1 MTSEER
7 IEKVEK
13 LLEKAVLPDS
23 KTNEIL
29 KEILNIETDTIHNA
43 IDSIAG
49 FELPYV
55 VFALE
60 SITKFY
66 KSQLAVRPN
75 LKNIYT
81 FLNFAFDP
89 NFVTVSMPK
98 PRSKKNDK

>member
-7 IEKVEK
+7 IEEVEK

-23 KTNEIL
+23 KTSEIL

-49 FELPYV
+49 FELPYL
-55 VFALE
+55 VFVLE
-60 SITKFY
+60 AITKFY
-66 KSQLAVRPN
+66 KLQLAVRPD
-75 LKNIYT
+75 LKNMYA

-89 NFVTVSMPK
+89 NFAAVSMPK
-98 PRSKKNDK
+98 PRSKKND